1 MTMNQIKVL
10 LIEDNPGDARLIRE
24 MLREKSHVT
33 FDLICVDRLKA
44 GMEQLAQGNI
54 DLILLDL
61 GLPDSGGLDTFAKL
75 YAREPNLPIIVLT
88 GLDDERLG
96 LEAVIMG
103 AQDYLVKSQVSSN
116 LLIPAVRYAIE
127 RKKMIAKIEQLN
139 ALLEA
144 ISSINRLIIREKDS
158 EDLIHGACHNL
169 TKSGV
174 YHAAWIML
182 FDEAN
187 IPLLFAEA
195 GIGKAFSGMISRLKQ
210 GELTECVKRA
220 LVKPGISIIEDI
232 FIACENCPLKNAY
245 KKYKSMCSRLEYE
258 GKIYGIVNVLK
269 PINYALDKKE
279 RELLAEASND
289 IAFALNKIELEQDR
303 SRAEA
308 ALKESERNYRELTN
322 SISDTFF
329 EMDKDLKYTYWN
341 RASEELTGISARDA
355 IGKSLYDLFPDIKG
369 TKADKAYLE
378 VLRTQR
384 PQSFVNEYQLGGE
397 QFLFEISAYPS
408 KRGISVFV
416 KDVTK
421 AQKAEEASR
430 ASEELYRELVEK
442 AGVGILID
450 DRDGNVKYTNKKY
463 AELFGYAV
471 EERKKLSIRSIV
483 HPDDVERVM
492 EFHKKRIKGEK
503 VPSRYEFRG
512 VRKDGSIIHL
522 EVDAFELKGEEKIV
536 GTRSYVWDIT
546 ARKKAEENVEASLK
560 EKEILLREVH
570 HRVKNNMQVI
580 SSLFN
585 LQSQYIKDK
594 KSSEIFRNCQNRVRS
609 MALIHERLYQA
620 EDLARVGIE
629 EYVKSLTGH
638 LFSSY
643 GVSPEVVKLNI
654 DIKDIF
660 LDISTA
666 IPCGLIINELVS
678 NSLKHAFPD
687 TRKGEIRI
695 FLKPIDEKEVE
706 LTISDNG
713 VGLPKEVDFQNV
725 ESLGLHLVTI
735 LAKDQLHGTV
745 ELDRSSGTKFV
756 IRFRKK
762 I

>member
-1 MTMNQIKVL
+1 MTESQIKVL
-10 LIEDNPGDARLIRE
+10 LIEDNPGDVRLIRE
-24 MLREKSHVT
+24 MLKGKNHMT
-33 FDLICVDRLKA
+33 FDMICVDRLKT
-44 GMEQLAQGNI
+44 GIEQLAQGNI

-61 GLPDSGGLDTFAKL
+61 GLPDSSGLDTFAKL

-103 AQDYLVKSQVSSN
+103 AQDYLVKSQVSGN

-127 RKKMIAKIEQLN
+127 RKKMVANIEQLN
-139 ALLEA
+139 TLLET
-144 ISSINRLIIREKDS
+144 ITSIDRLIIRERDAQ
-158 EDLIHGACHNL
+158 ELIREACDNFI
-169 TKSGV
+169 KSGG

-187 IPLLFAEA
+187 IPLLVAEA
-195 GIGKAFSGMISRLKQ
+195 GIGKAFSGLISRLKQ
-210 GELTECVKRA
+210 GESTECVKRA

-232 FIACENCPLKNAY
+232 FTACGDCPLKNVY
-245 KKYKSMCSRLEYE
+245 KRYKSMCSRLEYD

-269 PINYALDKKE
+269 PVNYALDKKE

-289 IAFALNKIELEQDR
+289 IAFALNKIELEEER

-308 ALKESERNYRELTN
+308 ALKESERNYRELAN

-397 QFLFEISAYPS
+397 QLLFEISAYPS

-416 KDVTK
+416 RDVTK
-421 AQKAEEASR
+421 AQKAKEALR

-442 AGVGILID
+442 ARMAILMD
-450 DRDGNVKYTNKKY
+450 NKDGNFVYFNKKY
-463 AELFGYAV
+463 AELFGYSMS
-471 EERKKLSIRSIV
+471 EMKKRSIQTV
-483 HPDDVERVM
+483 AHPDDVERVM

-522 EVDAFELKGEEKIV
+522 EVDAVELKGEEKIV

-546 ARKKAEENVEASLK
+546 VRKKAEEKVEASLR

-585 LQSQYIKDK
+585 LQSRYIKDK
-594 KSSEIFRNCQNRVRS
+594 KSLEIFRNCQNRVRS

-620 EDLARVGIE
+620 EDLAKVDIE
-629 EYVKSLTGH
+629 EYVQSLISH

-643 GVSPEVVKLNI
+643 GISPEAISLST
-654 DIKDIF
+654 DIKNVF
-660 LDISTA
+660 LDIGKA

-687 TRKGEIRI
+687 RKKGEMRI
-695 FLKPIDEKEVE
+695 SLKPLDKNEIE
-706 LTISDNG
+706 LMVSDNG

>member
-1 MTMNQIKVL
+1 MTESQIKVL

-24 MLREKSHVT
+24 MLKGKNHMT

-44 GMEQLAQGNI
+44 GIEQLAQGNI

-61 GLPDSGGLDTFAKL
+61 GLPDSSGLDTFANL

-88 GLDDERLG
+88 GLDDEKSG

-103 AQDYLVKSQVSSN
+103 AQDYLVKSQVSGN

-127 RKKMIAKIEQLN
+127 RKKMVAKIEQLN

-144 ISSINRLIIREKDS
+144 ISSISRLVIRERDAQ
-158 EDLIHGACHNL
+158 ELIREACDNFI
-169 TKSGV
+169 KSGG

-187 IPLLFAEA
+187 MPLLVAEA
-195 GIGKAFSGMISRLKQ
+195 GIGKAFSGLISRLKQ
-210 GELTECVKRA
+210 GESTECVKRA
-220 LVKPGISIIEDI
+220 LVKPGVSIIEDI
-232 FIACENCPLKNAY
+232 FTACGDCPLKNAY

-308 ALKESERNYRELTN
+308 ALKESERNYRELAN

-397 QFLFEISAYPS
+397 QLLFEISAYPS

-416 KDVTK
+416 RDVTK
-421 AQKAEEASR
+421 AQKAKEALR

-442 AGVGILID
+442 ARMAILMD
-450 DRDGNVKYTNKKY
+450 NKDGNFVYFNKKY
-463 AELFGYAV
+463 AELFGYSMS
-471 EERKKLSIRSIV
+471 EMKKRSIQTVV

-492 EFHKKRIKGEK
+492 ELHKKRIKGEK

-522 EVDAFELKGEEKIV
+522 EVDAVELKGEEKIV

-546 ARKKAEENVEASLK
+546 VRKKAEEKVEASLR

-594 KSSEIFRNCQNRVRS
+594 KSSEIFRNCQNMVRS

-620 EDLARVGIE
+620 EDLARVDIE
-629 EYVKSLTGH
+629 EYVKSLIGH

-643 GVSPEVVKLNI
+643 GISPEVISLST
-654 DIKDIF
+654 DIKNVF

-687 TRKGEIRI
+687 RKKGEMRI
-695 FLKPIDEKEVE
+695 SLKPLDKNEIE
-706 LTISDNG
+706 LMVSDNG

-756 IRFRKK
+756 IRFSRKK
-762 I
+762 